1 MQKRSFNSDWQFYLG
16 EPAAETWG
24 WPKDA
29 AWREVELPHDWSI
42 ELPRSASN
50 ISGTAGG
57 YFEMGRGWYRKTL
70 FAPQEWAGKKVF
82 VEFEGVYMNA
92 EVWLNEHFL
101 GRHPYGYNT
110 FLVDLTPFLKLD
122 AENALKVRVDNSHQ
136 LNSRWYS
143 GSGIY
148 RPAWLIVSEPVHL
161 ANWGVYVTTPQV
173 SAQSAGVR
181 ARWTV
186 CNESAAA
193 QAVSVRGR
201 IVGPDGL
208 AVEMLE
214 AAGEIAAG

>member
-1 MQKRSFNSDWQFYLG
+1 MQKRSFNSDWQFHLG

-42 ELPRSASN
+42 ELPRKASH

-101 GRHPYGYNT
+101 GRHPYGYNYLPGRPDPVPET
-110 FLVDLTPFLKLD
+110 GCRECAQGARGQQPPAQQPLVLRL
-122 AENALKVRVDNSHQ
+122 
-136 LNSRWYS
+136 
-143 GSGIY
+143 G
-148 RPAWLIVSEPVHL
+148 HL
-161 ANWGVYVTTPQV
+161 PPGLADRRRAGPPGELGRLCHHP
-173 SAQSAGVR
+173 AGVCPIRRR
-181 ARWTV
+181 AG
-186 CNESAAA
+186 AL
-193 QAVSVRGR
+193 
-201 IVGPDGL
+201 DGMQRER
-208 AVEMLE
+208 V
-214 AAGEIAAG
+214 